1 MRQALVEADLHFQDW
16 ISNSKELAQAMKR
29 EKKPIRD
36 KSDLLGT
43 DNDQKKVLGAVWNIR
58 EDTLRFRV
66 DHLAEEENT
75 RVSLTSKVAGVFDPL
90 GLAAPLIVKAKV
102 RLREL
107 GVKGL
112 KVSDSADGN
121 RNRLPLVGVMVYD
134 NA

>member
-1 MRQALVEADLHFQDW
+1 LEF
-16 ISNSKELAQAMKR
+16 
-29 EKKPIRD
+29 
-36 KSDLLGT
+36 
-43 DNDQKKVLGAVWNIR
+43 R

-102 RLREL
+102 RFREL

-112 KVSDSADGN
+112 KVSDPADGN
-121 RNRLPLVGVMVYD
+121 RNRWPLVGVMVYD